1 MRLKSTFAVTSV
13 VSLSSEHDECLSGLH
28 NCDENAL
35 CFNMVGGHSCSC
47 KPGYTGNGTV
57 CKGKHHH
64 VDSVICC
71 VMLIQVPKQDIKNAV
86 AVVNHVRRELTL
98 HWKQIFLSSVSG
110 STIKSDT
117 KNKTKTKTQFIQ
129 YYPSEINLICTFDS
143 LCRPG
148 QVEESSFDLSFP
160 VKRCSGKIA
169 TANPSLGMECTLV
182 HLLNY
187 RIYCTVFA
195 TLYFQSNTFWWQ
207 IL

>member
-1 MRLKSTFAVTSV
+1 MGSKTNYQLDVNILHIYKKNKHSVFFNRVLFSWSSDFQMRGWWCLHSRCCFFFPLVWKKLYNTNVYETKEHVCSDICC

-86 AVVNHVRRELTL
+86 AVVWTMSDVNLRYIENKYFCL
-98 HWKQIFLSSVSG
+98 LS
-110 STIKSDT
+110 
-117 KNKTKTKTQFIQ
+117 
-129 YYPSEINLICTFDS
+129 
-143 LCRPG
+143 
-148 QVEESSFDLSFP
+148 QVL
-160 VKRCSGKIA
+160 
-169 TANPSLGMECTLV
+169 
-182 HLLNY
+182 
-187 RIYCTVFA
+187 
-195 TLYFQSNTFWWQ
+195 Q
-207 IL
+207 

>member
-1 MRLKSTFAVTSV
+1 MSALSLLLFFSLVWKKLYNTNVYETKEHVCSDICC

-117 KNKTKTKTQFIQ
+117 KNKTKTKTQ
-129 YYPSEINLICTFDS
+129 LI
-143 LCRPG
+143 
-148 QVEESSFDLSFP
+148 
-160 VKRCSGKIA
+160 
-169 TANPSLGMECTLV
+169 
-182 HLLNY
+182 
-187 RIYCTVFA
+187 
-195 TLYFQSNTFWWQ
+195 
-207 IL
+207 